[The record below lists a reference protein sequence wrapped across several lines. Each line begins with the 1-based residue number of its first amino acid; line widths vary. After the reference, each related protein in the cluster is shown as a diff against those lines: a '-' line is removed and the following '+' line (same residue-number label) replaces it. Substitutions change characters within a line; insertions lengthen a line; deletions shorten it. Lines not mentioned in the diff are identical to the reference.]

1 MFSVCSCLFAVLRTK
16 RETEQNFKFDQKNK
30 TKRNIG
36 YAFELTFAFESAS
49 NITFLCSVQWS
60 ERFCY
65 WELALYHTTWCR
77 RHPENIKNTIMAEA
91 VRPRHGPGYGPGRRL
106 WPGAANQNAVPR
118 TMLYAVFLKWKRQT
132 ECLSQSVNREILKKI
147 NRNCHPMVRVT
158 AYLWRKSW
166 TRFLY
171 VINYTIHKIV
181 KYANGDPLST
191 YTIPNG
197 LYYTESGLSEARAPH
212 DIVTPF

>member
-1 MFSVCSCLFAVLRTK
+1 MSAFNNRHLIEAPQILFLFPR
-16 RETEQNFKFDQKNK
+16 
-30 TKRNIG
+30 
-36 YAFELTFAFESAS
+36 AFG
-49 NITFLCSVQWS
+49 
-60 ERFCY
+60 
-65 WELALYHTTWCR
+65 LYHTTWR
-77 RHPENIKNTIMAEA
+77 AEGTPEKYKRYYHGRGLQAEA
-91 VRPRHGPGYGPGRRL
+91 RARVRTGPGYGPGRRL

-118 TMLYAVFLKWKRQT
+118 MMLYAVFLKWKRQT

-171 VINYTIHKIV
+171 VINYITLGRRVFVGV